1 MLTKTRI
8 FKQCLRPLLDNSSFM
23 ICNYFLWYIL
33 LCTSSWLALVI
44 FCWSFSVILSW
55 LYWFRAHD
63 QRTFYSWSMKCL
75 RAWFWSPFM
84 ASFMIT
90 SFLVQTASAKRLQLS
105 LCSFIEK
112 VINTMAIRRFYKKYF
127 WFMKCNGDY
136 STFFNFVFL
145 EVLFGTTKSCFISF
159 LCCCTCNEN
168 VNFQSHYLI
177 EYRAQRIHVYSKL
190 NWYAELKISKR
201 LFCNAQNIS
210 IQFPWVNCW
219 VCNYIFIWL
228 FFHS

>member
-1 MLTKTRI
+1 MACT
-8 FKQCLRPLLDNSSFM
+8 C
-23 ICNYFLWYIL
+23 YFL
-33 LCTSSWLALVI
+33 LV
-44 FCWSFSVILSW
+44 FSVILSW

-105 LCSFIEK
+105 FCSFIVK
-112 VINTMAIRRFYKKYF
+112 VINTMAIRLQEIFLIHEVQWRLFH
-127 WFMKCNGDY
+127 
-136 STFFNFVFL
+136 FFFK
-145 EVLFGTTKSCFISF
+145 VLCGTTKSCFISF

-190 NWYAELKISKR
+190 NWYAEPKISKH
-201 LFCNAQNIS
+201 LFCNARSIS

-228 FFHS
+228 YFHY